1 MAVQIKLT
9 VPLNV
14 VCREFA
20 KASQPMMRA
29 ISWTKDF
36 VSRALAFF
44 DRS

>member
-1 MAVQIKLT
+1 MELT
-9 VPLNV
+9 VPV
-14 VCREFA
+14 DFISREVA
-20 KASQPMMRA
+20 RVSQPMMRA